1 MQHEG
6 PFSEV
11 ATMHGCAV
19 KVAGA
24 LAIKTA
30 LLVARHFLRGVVA
43 IIATVPSIAM
53 CTEAAPTLEL
63 RARCLTGDPCRFTG
77 ETIAVEL
84 LLVNTGEENAVLPV
98 EYLRKR
104 GPKIILVD
112 NQSNKE
118 TRLCM
123 GPPNPR
129 LRDKLEMLAPGQ
141 TIRIPWS
148 ISSHD
153 LSRATLRS
161 SSITAIFR
169 FYLEPSD
176 VFPGAR
182 TVYTALLIE
191 RDGDVAVSRE

>member
-1 MQHEG
+1 MASCLLKKVEG
-6 PFSEV
+6 IF
-11 ATMHGCAV
+11 
-19 KVAGA
+19 
-24 LAIKTA
+24 AIKITSRTA
-30 LLVARHFLRGVVA
+30 RYFLRCVVA
-43 IIATVPSIAM
+43 AIAMVPLIAM
-53 CTEAAPTLEL
+53 CTEGAPTLEL

-129 LRDKLEMLAPGQ
+129 LRDKLQVLAPGQ

-148 ISSHD
+148 IPSHH
-153 LSRATLRS
+153 LSRAASRS
-161 SSITAIFR
+161 ASITAVFR
-169 FYLEPSD
+169 FYLEPSA

-182 TVYTALLIE
+182 TAYTALLIE
-191 RDGDVAVSRE
+191 RDGDVGVSRD